1 MLRLLKAGNASTM
14 TFAKS
19 GHPSTWTLGSSV
31 GFECKLTACRLI
43 HLTRWTGFSCWQKY
57 HVLHLYCLAN
67 LVGGATYFI
76 AAAAK

>member
-31 GFECKLTACRLI
+31 GFECVGPPRTRSTARIRDMQL
-43 HLTRWTGFSCWQKY
+43 RQ
-57 HVLHLYCLAN
+57 
-67 LVGGATYFI
+67 VGGS
-76 AAAAK
+76 